1 MESYIGKGDVVEAKV
16 FIEHSGW
23 VYVQRYCIGKT
34 AKENTTAIEKIG
46 VCMRLLSSEALHL
59 KDSMLEICI

>member
-23 VYVQRYCIGKT
+23 VYIQRYCIGKT

-46 VCMRLLSSEALHL
+46 VCMRLLARL
-59 KDSMLEICI
+59 CI